1 MSVKEKKILIVDDD
15 PVFCDALR
23 ELIEERGLAA
33 VAATRCQEALE
44 AYQKERPSVVLLD
57 INMPDMGGLE
67 ALRRFKALDEGAVVV
82 MVTAQRDDETAIE
95 ALKRGADGFVTK
107 PLEVDYFWD
116 VVTSRM
122 EFPTSL

>member
-15 PVFCDALR
+15 KAFCDLLR
-23 ELIEERGLAA
+23 ELIEERGLEAT
-33 VAATRCQEALE
+33 VATRCQEAFE
-44 AYQKERPSVVLLD
+44 AYQRERPQVVLLD

-67 ALRRFKALDEGAVVV
+67 ALARFKALDEGAVVV

-95 ALKRGADGFVTK
+95 ALRRGADGFVTK
-107 PLEVDYFWD
+107 PLEVDFFWD